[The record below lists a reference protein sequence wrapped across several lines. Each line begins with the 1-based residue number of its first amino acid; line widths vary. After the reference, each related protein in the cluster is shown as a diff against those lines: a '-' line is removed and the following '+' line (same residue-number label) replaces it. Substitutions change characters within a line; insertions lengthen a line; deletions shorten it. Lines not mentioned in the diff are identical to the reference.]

1 MLTYGKARLEQA
13 GKKLPG
19 GSKSRKRTPHA
30 WFELQDTCAYHAEF
44 YQEKIVYPETM
55 RRAKHL
61 DNGFPRVSLDL
72 YGEFITDKTAFILT
86 GENLRYIVALLNSK
100 LMRFLI
106 PQYVYSWDDSG
117 FLMQKIFVERLPIP
131 KITAAEQHPFIRIV
145 DSILQAKVANPGMN
159 TRAAEAE
166 IDQLVYQLYNLTD
179 EEISLV
185 DL

>member
-1 MLTYGKARLEQA
+1 M
-13 GKKLPG
+13 
-19 GSKSRKRTPHA
+19 
-30 WFELQDTCAYHAEF
+30 
-44 YQEKIVYPETM
+44 
-55 RRAKHL
+55 
-61 DNGFPRVSLDL
+61 
-72 YGEFITDKTAFILT
+72 
-86 GENLRYIVALLNSK
+86 RYIAALLNSK

-159 TRAAEAE
+159 TRAAEAK